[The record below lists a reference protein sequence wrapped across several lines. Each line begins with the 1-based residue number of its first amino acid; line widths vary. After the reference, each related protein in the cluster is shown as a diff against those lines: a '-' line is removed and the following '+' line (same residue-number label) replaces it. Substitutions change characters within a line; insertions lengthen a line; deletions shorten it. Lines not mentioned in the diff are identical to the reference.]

1 MIRARVRVVLAGAGH
16 AHLLVL
22 KHAGALRA
30 ARVEPILVAPPTF
43 HYSGLAT
50 AVLSGALPPGRA
62 MLDVCALAS
71 RCGVPYL
78 PAEVVAVDRGARR
91 LHLSDGQDLAYD
103 AVSFNIGSVTGAGSD
118 LPGEGEG
125 EVWPVKPLSG
135 LAGLRARLDA
145 SLADRV
151 SPSILVAGG
160 GPTGFEVAAAL
171 AGRVERAGLSPRV
184 QILRRST
191 PDWAPRRALARL
203 SAALQRRGI
212 LQTSGEA
219 AVRRPGEV
227 LLSDGRTLPFDLL
240 VPATGLRAP
249 DVIADLGLPL
259 SGDGRLAVAPT
270 LQSPEDPRVFAVGDC
285 AVITGS
291 PRPAAGVFGVRA
303 APILARNLAA
313 LGAGRRLT
321 TYAPQ
326 SRWLSILDL
335 GDGTGL
341 ALRGR
346 LWSLGRGALMLKR
359 RLDLGFVDGL
369 RAASGEVLED

>member
-1 MIRARVRVVLAGAGH
+1 MIRVRVRVVLAGAGH
-16 AHLLVL
+16 AHLGVL
-22 KHAGALRA
+22 KHVGALRA
-30 ARVEPILVAPPTF
+30 AGVEPFLIAPPTF

-62 MLDVCALAS
+62 LLDVAALAA
-71 RCGVPYL
+71 RFGVPHL
-78 PAEVVAVDRGARR
+78 SAEVTAVDRGARR
-91 LHLSDGQDLAYD
+91 LHLSDGRDLAYD

-118 LPGEGEG
+118 LPGEGET
-125 EVWPVKPLSG
+125 WPVKPLSG
-135 LAGLRARLDA
+135 LAGLRARLDDH
-145 SLADRV
+145 LADGV

-184 QILRRST
+184 LILGRSA
-191 PDWAPRRALARL
+191 PDWAPGQALERL
-203 SAALQRRGI
+203 SAVLQRRGI
-212 LQTSGEA
+212 LQVSGEA
-219 AVRRPGEV
+219 TSRRPGEV
-227 LLSDGRTLPFDLL
+227 LLSDGRALPCDLL
-240 VPATGLRAP
+240 VLATGLRAP
-249 DVIADLGLPL
+249 GVIADLGLPL
-259 SGDGRLAVAPT
+259 SEDARLAVGPT
-270 LQSPEDPRVFAVGDC
+270 LQSTEDPRVFAAGDC

-291 PRPAAGVFGVRA
+291 LRPPAGVFGVRA

-313 LGAGRRLT
+313 LGTGARLS

-341 ALRGR
+341 ALRGPF
-346 LWSLGRGALMLKR
+346 WSLGRGALMLKR

>member
-1 MIRARVRVVLAGAGH
+1 MIRARVRVVLVGAGH

-30 ARVEPILVAPPTF
+30 AGVEPVLVAPPTF

-62 MLDVCALAS
+62 LLDVAALAA
-71 RCGVPYL
+71 RYGVPHL
-78 PAEVVAVDRGARR
+78 PAEVTAVDRRTRR

-103 AVSFNIGSVTGAGSD
+103 AVSFNIGSVTACGDD
-118 LPGEGEG
+118 LQGEA
-125 EVWPVKPLSG
+125 WPVKPLSG
-135 LAGLRARLDA
+135 LAGLRARLDDH
-145 SLADRV
+145 LADGV
-151 SPSILVAGG
+151 SPSIVVAGG

-184 QILRRST
+184 LILRRSA
-191 PDWAPRRALARL
+191 PEWAPARALERL
-203 SAALQRRGI
+203 SAALQRRGVQ
-212 LQTSGEA
+212 QTSGEA
-219 AVRRPGEV
+219 TGRRLGEV
-227 LLSDGRTLPFDLL
+227 LLSEGGALPCDLL
-240 VPATGLRAP
+240 VMATGLQAP
-249 DVIADLGLPL
+249 AVIADLGLPL
-259 SGDGRLAVAPT
+259 SEDGRLAVGPT

-291 PRPAAGVFGVRA
+291 PRPPAGVFGVRA
-303 APILARNLAA
+303 APILAHNLAA
-313 LGAGRRLT
+313 LGTGARLA

-359 RLDLGFVDGL
+359 RLDLGFVDSL

>member
-1 MIRARVRVVLAGAGH
+1 MIRVRVRVVLAGAGH
-16 AHLLVL
+16 AHLGVL
-22 KHAGALRA
+22 RHAGALRA
-30 ARVEPILVAPPTF
+30 AGVEPFLIAPPTF

-62 MLDVCALAS
+62 LLDVAALAA
-71 RCGVPYL
+71 RCGVPHL
-78 PAEVVAVDRGARR
+78 PAEVTAVNRGARR

-103 AVSFNIGSVTGAGSD
+103 AVSFNIGSVTGAGTD
-118 LPGEGEG
+118 LPGEGET
-125 EVWPVKPLSG
+125 WPVKPLSG
-135 LAGLRARLDA
+135 LAGLRARLDDH
-145 SLADRV
+145 LADGV

-184 QILRRST
+184 LILGRSA
-191 PDWAPRRALARL
+191 PDWAPDQALERL
-203 SAALQRRGI
+203 SAVLQRRGI
-212 LQTSGEA
+212 LQVSGEA
-219 AVRRPGEV
+219 TSRRPGEV
-227 LLSDGRTLPFDLL
+227 LLSDGRALPCDLL
-240 VPATGLRAP
+240 VLATGLRAP
-249 DVIADLGLPL
+249 GVIADLGLPL
-259 SGDGRLAVAPT
+259 SEDARLAVGPT
-270 LQSPEDPRVFAVGDC
+270 LQSTEDPRVFAAGDC

-291 PRPAAGVFGVRA
+291 LRPPAGVFGVRA

-313 LGAGRRLT
+313 LGTGARLS

-341 ALRGR
+341 ALRGPF
-346 LWSLGRGALMLKR
+346 WSLGRGALMLKR

>member
-1 MIRARVRVVLAGAGH
+1 VIRARVRVVLVGAGH

-30 ARVEPILVAPPTF
+30 AGVEPVLVAPPTF

-50 AVLSGALPPGRA
+50 AVLSGALPPSRA
-62 MLDVCALAS
+62 LLDVAALAA
-71 RCGVPYL
+71 RHGVPHL
-78 PAEVVAVDRGARR
+78 PAEVTAIDRRTRR

-103 AVSFNIGSVTGAGSD
+103 AVSFNIGSVTACGGD
-118 LPGEGEG
+118 LRGEGEA
-125 EVWPVKPLSG
+125 WPVKPLSG
-135 LAGLRARLDA
+135 LAGLRARLDDH
-145 SLADRV
+145 LADGV

-184 QILRRST
+184 LILGRSA
-191 PDWAPRRALARL
+191 PDWAPGQALERL
-203 SAALQRRGI
+203 SAVLQRRGI
-212 LQTSGEA
+212 LQVSGEA
-219 AVRRPGEV
+219 TSRRPGEV
-227 LLSDGRTLPFDLL
+227 LLSDGRALPCDLL
-240 VPATGLRAP
+240 VLATGLRAP
-249 DVIADLGLPL
+249 GVIADLGLPL
-259 SGDGRLAVAPT
+259 SEDARLAVGPT
-270 LQSPEDPRVFAVGDC
+270 LQSTGDPRVFAVGDC

-291 PRPAAGVFGVRA
+291 PRPPAGVFGVRA

-313 LGAGRRLT
+313 LGTGARLS

-341 ALRGR
+341 ALRGPF
-346 LWSLGRGALMLKR
+346 WSLGRGALMLKR

>member
-30 ARVEPILVAPPTF
+30 AGVEPILVAPPTF

-50 AVLSGALPPGRA
+50 AVLSGALTPGRA

-71 RCGVPYL
+71 RCGVPHL
-78 PAEVVAVDRGARR
+78 PAEVRAVDRGARR

-103 AVSFNIGSVTGAGSD
+103 AVSFNTGSVTDVGGD
-118 LPGEGEG
+118 LPGEGET
-125 EVWPVKPLSG
+125 WPVKPLSG
-135 LAGLRARLDA
+135 LAGLRARLDDH
-145 SLADRV
+145 LADGV

-184 QILRRST
+184 VILRRSA
-191 PDWAPRRALARL
+191 PDWAPGRALERL
-203 SAALQRRGI
+203 SAGLQRRGI

-227 LLSDGRTLPFDLL
+227 LLSDGRALPCVLL
-240 VPATGLRAP
+240 VLATGLRAP

-259 SGDGRLAVAPT
+259 STDGRLAVGPT
-270 LQSPEDPRVFAVGDC
+270 LQSTEDPRVFAVGDC

-291 PRPAAGVFGVRA
+291 PRPPAGVFGVRA
-303 APILARNLAA
+303 APILAHNLAA
-313 LGAGRRLT
+313 LGTGGRLA

-346 LWSLGRGALMLKR
+346 FWSLGRGALMLKR

>member
-1 MIRARVRVVLAGAGH
+1 MIRVRVRVVLAGAGH
-16 AHLLVL
+16 AHLGVL
-22 KHAGALRA
+22 RHAGALRA
-30 ARVEPILVAPPTF
+30 AGVEPFLIAPPTF

-62 MLDVCALAS
+62 LLDVAALAA
-71 RCGVPYL
+71 RFGVPHL
-78 PAEVVAVDRGARR
+78 PAEVTAVDRDARR
-91 LHLSDGQDLAYD
+91 LHLSDGRDLAYD
-103 AVSFNIGSVTGAGSD
+103 AVSFNIGSVTGAGTD
-118 LPGEGEG
+118 LPGEGET
-125 EVWPVKPLSG
+125 WPVKPLSG
-135 LAGLRARLDA
+135 LAGLRARLDDH
-145 SLADRV
+145 LADGV

-184 QILRRST
+184 VILRRSA
-191 PDWAPRRALARL
+191 PDWAPGRALERL
-203 SAALQRRGI
+203 SAALQSRGV

-227 LLSDGRTLPFDLL
+227 LLSDGRSLPCDLL
-240 VPATGLRAP
+240 VLATGLRAP

-259 SGDGRLAVAPT
+259 SADGRLAVGPT
-270 LQSPEDPRVFAVGDC
+270 LKSTEDPRVFAVGDC

-291 PRPAAGVFGVRA
+291 PRPPAGVFGVRA
-303 APILARNLAA
+303 APILAHNLAA
-313 LGAGRRLT
+313 LGTGGRLAA
-321 TYAPQ
+321 YAPQ
-326 SRWLSILDL
+326 SRWLSIIDL

-341 ALRGR
+341 ALRGPF
-346 LWSLGRGALMLKR
+346 WSLGRGALMLKR

>member
-1 MIRARVRVVLAGAGH
+1 MIRARVRTVLVGAGH

-22 KHAGALRA
+22 RRAGALRA
-30 ARVEPILVAPPTF
+30 AGVEPILVAPPTF

-50 AVLSGALPPGRA
+50 AVLSGALQPGRA
-62 MLDVCALAS
+62 ILGVAAFAAHY
-71 RCGVPYL
+71 GVPHL
-78 PAEVVAVDRGARR
+78 PVEVTAVDRGARR

-103 AVSFNIGSVTGAGSD
+103 AVSFNVGSLTGDGGA
-118 LPGEGEG
+118 LPGDGET
-125 EVWPVKPLSG
+125 WAVKPLSG
-135 LAGLRARLDA
+135 LAGLRARLDNH
-145 SLADRV
+145 LAAGV

-184 QILRRST
+184 LILRRST
-191 PDWAPRRALARL
+191 PDWAPRRALERL
-203 SAALQRRGI
+203 SAALQSRGV

-227 LLSDGRTLPFDLL
+227 LLSDGRSLPCNLL
-240 VPATGLRAP
+240 VLATGLRAP
-249 DVIADLGLPL
+249 AVIADLGLPL
-259 SGDGRLAVAPT
+259 SEDARLAVGPT

-285 AVITGS
+285 AVITRC
-291 PRPAAGVFGVRA
+291 PRPPAGVFGVRA

-313 LGAGRRLT
+313 LGTGAPLA

-346 LWSLGRGALMLKR
+346 LWSLGHGALMLKR

>member
-30 ARVEPILVAPPTF
+30 AGVEPILVAPPTF

-78 PAEVVAVDRGARR
+78 SAEVVAVDRGARR

-118 LPGEGEG
+118 LPGEG

-184 QILRRST
+184 LILRRST

-219 AVRRPGEV
+219 AFRRPGEV
-227 LLSDGRTLPFDLL
+227 LLSDGGTLPYDLL
-240 VPATGLRAP
+240 VRATGLRAP

-259 SGDGRLAVAPT
+259 SEDGRLEVAPT
-270 LQSPEDPRVFAVGDC
+270 LQSPADPRVFAVGDC
-285 AVITGS
+285 AVITRS

-313 LGAGRRLT
+313 LGAGGRLT

>member
-1 MIRARVRVVLAGAGH
+1 MIRARVRVVLVGAGH

-30 ARVEPILVAPPTF
+30 AGVEPILVAPPTF

-50 AVLSGALPPGRA
+50 TVLSGALPPGRA
-62 MLDVCALAS
+62 LLDVAALAA
-71 RCGVPYL
+71 RYGVPHL
-78 PAEVVAVDRGARR
+78 PAEVTAADRRTRR

-103 AVSFNIGSVTGAGSD
+103 AVSFNIGSVTSCGGD
-118 LPGEGEG
+118 LPDDGEA
-125 EVWPVKPLSG
+125 WPVKPLSG
-135 LAGLRARLDA
+135 LAGLRARLDDH
-145 SLADRV
+145 LAEGV
-151 SPSILVAGG
+151 SPSIVVAGG

-184 QILRRST
+184 VILSRSA
-191 PDWAPRRALARL
+191 PDWAPARALERL
-203 SAALQRRGI
+203 SAALQRRGVQ
-212 LQTSGEA
+212 QTSGEA
-219 AVRRPGEV
+219 AGRRPGEV
-227 LLSDGRTLPFDLL
+227 LLSEGGALPCNLL
-240 VPATGLRAP
+240 VMATGLQASA
-249 DVIADLGLPL
+249 VIADLGLPL
-259 SGDGRLAVAPT
+259 SEDGRLAVGPT

-291 PRPAAGVFGVRA
+291 PRPPAGVFGVRA
-303 APILARNLAA
+303 APILAHNLAA
-313 LGAGRRLT
+313 LATDARLA

-346 LWSLGRGALMLKR
+346 FWSLGRGALMLKR
-359 RLDLGFVDGL
+359 RLDLGFVDSL

>member
-1 MIRARVRVVLAGAGH
+1 MLRARVRVVLVGAGH

-30 ARVEPILVAPPTF
+30 AGVEPILVAPPTF

-62 MLDVCALAS
+62 LLDVGALAA
-71 RCGVPYL
+71 RYGVRHL
-78 PAEVVAVDRGARR
+78 PAEVAAIDRQARR

-103 AVSFNIGSVTGAGSD
+103 AVSFNIGSVTACGGD
-118 LPGEGEG
+118 LQGEGEA
-125 EVWPVKPLSG
+125 WPVKPLSG
-135 LAGLRARLDA
+135 LAGLRRRLEDH
-145 SLADRV
+145 LADGV
-151 SPSILVAGG
+151 SPSIVVAGG

-184 QILRRST
+184 LILRRSM
-191 PDWAPRRALARL
+191 PDWASARALGRL

-219 AVRRPGEV
+219 AGRRPGEV
-227 LLSDGRTLPFDLL
+227 LLLDGGALPCDLL
-240 VPATGLRAP
+240 VMATGLQAP
-249 DVIADLGLPL
+249 AVIADLGLPL
-259 SGDGRLAVAPT
+259 SQDGRLAVGPT
-270 LQSPEDPRVFAVGDC
+270 LQSPGDPTVLAVGDC

-291 PRPAAGVFGVRA
+291 PRPPAGVFGVRA
-303 APILARNLAA
+303 APILAHNLAA
-313 LGAGRRLT
+313 LGTGARLAT
-321 TYAPQ
+321 FAPQ

-346 LWSLGRGALMLKR
+346 VWSLGRGALMLKR